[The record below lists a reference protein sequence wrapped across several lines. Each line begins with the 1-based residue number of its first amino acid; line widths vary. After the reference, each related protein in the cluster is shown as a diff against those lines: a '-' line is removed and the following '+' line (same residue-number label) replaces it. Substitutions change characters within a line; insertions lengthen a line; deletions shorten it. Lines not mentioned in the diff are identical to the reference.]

1 LESFLK
7 TEAEAI
13 RELKQGKICGL
24 KTLVDLHQQFAVYIA
39 AMITRDRQMA
49 EDVVSECFLTVYD
62 RIDQFDE
69 NRPFRP
75 WFYRIVVNAAL
86 KMVEAN
92 SRFTPFE
99 DTLYGDLEE
108 RRWLDVAEN
117 PGYYLSISSKK
128 SEIVQAVR
136 EAISELTPRQ
146 RAVIVL
152 RYYLDM
158 SEGEISERLGIP
170 KGTVKSRAS
179 AAILRMRKLLQDII
193 GSSK

>member
-1 LESFLK
+1 MKS
-7 TEAEAI
+7 EAEAI
-13 RELKQGKICGL
+13 RELKQGKISSL

-86 KMVEAN
+86 KTVEAN

-99 DTLYGDLEE
+99 DTRHGDFDEK
-108 RRWLDVAEN
+108 RWLDAARI
-117 PGYYLSISSKK
+117 PGNYLAISPNKG
-128 SEIVQAVR
+128 EIVQAVR

-170 KGTVKSRAS
+170 KGTVKSRAFS
-179 AAILRMRKLLQDII
+179 AIRRMRKFLNDLSS
-193 GSSK
+193 SSK